1 VFLPVCD
8 VKNLRL
14 DEVITHSTQLPG
26 GMYLGSFS
34 FFINPDFLADLDP
47 KDREAIMS
55 VSGEQLSAL
64 GGRAQDE
71 SDVAGLET
79 ARAAGVNI
87 NVVAEGDPLAQE
99 YAKLAEGIDAAWI
112 ESVADLKVDA
122 AAALE
127 ELRAVAR
134 EYQAKLDK

>member
-1 VFLPVCD
+1 
-8 VKNLRL
+8 
-14 DEVITHSTQLPG
+14 
-26 GMYLGSFS
+26 MYLGSFS